1 MSLTQI
7 NKAGL
12 DEIALDHVFTIGA
25 SGSSA
30 YTFQGEGLNGTVN
43 NPTLYLTRGKTYR
56 FENGS
61 GGHPIRIQ
69 STSGASGTAYNTGV
83 TNNAGSGTVI
93 VEVQHDAP
101 DVLYYQC
108 TSHAAM
114 NGILY
119 ITGALADGGV
129 TTAKI
134 AASAVVTDS
143 INNSAVTADKI
154 ANDAVGTTK
163 LGGSAVTTA
172 KLADNAVTGAK
183 ISDSTITGSKL
194 AANTVDHGHIATD
207 AVRTAEIQNSA
218 VTTAKLT
225 TAAKN
230 AEDGLVKYLR
240 TGDGVYTIFTP
251 DGSTVS
257 TSGTTTEGLQEA
269 INYANTNGFDFYCAG
284 GGIET
289 DGTATDVGV
298 ISCSTS
304 LQIPAC
310 QLRSFVFKNTTID
323 FTTAVGS
330 NAGLKFDSFMMM
342 DFDFAGQIVYH
353 GNGNAVEFDAVN
365 NVPYDGF
372 KTQVD
377 SRVKI
382 DTIAY
387 VEGGTDASPNS
398 ACISFK
404 QTQGAATLRNSFI
417 FGEIN
422 GSGYNA
428 GTATVTLVARNGIV
442 LNHSGVKYNI
452 FDIQGIHHFKEAG
465 LIVGQSVA
473 SPAPVGNQFRIGV
486 MEPYRVTSG
495 GSVVALG
502 LRSYGGSNHYTF
514 SITNNGGTNQ
524 NGITGAFSYAVKFES
539 SCSEE
544 FVNVLDCVG
553 AQDGVITS
561 SSSNNN
567 TLYHKGNKL
576 DGTLLIGTPN
586 KSVFN
591 GAGGNSQMIVAG
603 TDTATNV
610 VSNVNASITISNRD
624 GTANNLAGLHFARE
638 DNDGIPHYC
647 GASIVAQFKE
657 AQTDGTYPSADLNFL
672 TSHGHGAA
680 PRVAATLHRPG
691 YFTTPY
697 VPFFRV
703 DGPDSNATYSGVITW
718 SNLLDN
724 PGGHFKATAG
734 AGSMQ
739 RFIAPVDG
747 HYLFTLGFFPNSAAS
762 FRVQLRINGND
773 RTDPYITGGFSAWG
787 TGAPVPSGA
796 QILKLSAN
804 DYVDVNVS
812 SGTMTNTYGGHTGWQ
827 GILLT

>member
-1 MSLTQI
+1 MALT
-7 NKAGL
+7 K
-12 DEIALDHVFTIGA
+12 IGTDGVKDDA
-25 SGSSA
+25 VTSGKIPANAVGSS
-30 YTFQGEGLNGTVN
+30 E
-43 NPTLYLTRGKTYR
+43 
-56 FENGS
+56 
-61 GGHPIRIQ
+61 I
-69 STSGASGTAYNTGV
+69 
-83 TNNAGSGTVI
+83 
-93 VEVQHDAP
+93 
-101 DVLYYQC
+101 
-108 TSHAAM
+108 
-114 NGILY
+114 
-119 ITGALADGGV
+119 
-129 TTAKI
+129 
-134 AASAVVTDS
+134 
-143 INNSAVTADKI
+143 
-154 ANDAVGTTK
+154 
-163 LGGSAVTTA
+163 
-172 KLADNAVTGAK
+172 ADNAITGAK
-183 ISDSTITGSKL
+183 IGNDQIETS
-194 AANTVDHGHIATD
+194 
-207 AVRTAEIQNSA
+207 
-218 VTTAKLT
+218 KLT

-524 NGITGAFSYAVKFES
+524 NGITGAFAHAVKFES
-539 SCSEE
+539 SCLEE
-544 FVNVLDCVG
+544 FVNLLDCVG
-553 AQDGVITS
+553 ATTGIITS
-561 SSSNNN
+561 SSNNNN

-576 DGTLLIGTPN
+576 DGHLLIGTPN
-586 KSVFN
+586 KDVFN
-591 GAGGNSQMIVAG
+591 GAGGNSQMVVAG

-610 VSNVNASITISNRD
+610 VSNVNSSITISNRD

-672 TSHGHGAA
+672 TSHSHGAA

-697 VPFFRV
+697 VPWFRV
-703 DGPDSNATYSGVITW
+703 DGPNFNITYNGVITW
-718 SNLLDN
+718 TYAIEN
-724 PGGHFKATAG
+724 PGGHFKTTSG
-734 AGSMQ
+734 TGQMQ
-739 RFIAPVDG
+739 RFIAPVAG
-747 HYLFTLGFFPNSAAS
+747 HYLFTIGFFPNYASS
-762 FRVQLRINGND
+762 FRLQLQVNGSN
-773 RTDPYITGGFSAWG
+773 RTDPYIGGGFSSWG
-787 TGAPVPSGA
+787 TGQPSMSGA
-796 QILKLSAN
+796 QILKLSTN
-804 DYVDVNVS
+804 DYVTVSVS
-812 SGTMTNTYGGHTGWQ
+812 SGTLTDTYGGHTGWQ
-827 GILLT
+827 GILLS